1 MITVSIVS
9 MVGTVRRDRPD
20 GSPDVPQRRT
30 NCADGADAKAA
41 VSVITQ
47 MTEKHIRS
55 MDTRFRHSRC
65 PALSEADPLPTCSCE
80 PRAFGGGPKSRSPFA
95 DGVPSFPRVS
105 IVRRNIGIAIR
116 NRRITRSIHSAI
128 DCRKCSVISG
138 GQLKRAGT
146 MEHRR
151 QTGLLLGPPPK
162 ARSSQLHVGRGS
174 ASDKAGHRE

>member
-30 NCADGADAKAA
+30 NSADGADAKAA

-55 MDTRFRHSRC
+55 METRFRHSRC

-80 PRAFGGGPKSRSPFA
+80 PRAFGGGPKSRPV
-95 DGVPSFPRVS
+95 GRRCS
-105 IVRRNIGIAIR
+105 IVPARFNCPPEYRDC
-116 NRRITRSIHSAI
+116 HSKSANHALHSFCDRLQKVQRDFATAKI
-128 DCRKCSVISG
+128 
-138 GQLKRAGT
+138 LKLR
-146 MEHRR
+146 ENFF
-151 QTGLLLGPPPK
+151 
-162 ARSSQLHVGRGS
+162 SSFTE
-174 ASDKAGHRE
+174 AS